1 MLAVITQKEGL
12 KKDTVYFHM
21 YAIYVCC
28 SQCYQCIIQVIC
40 YMFYWHRQFFVR
52 LPNQSGETHFR
63 SFFISSPHVTA
74 LKVTVQNVRTDQKLK
89 KCLM

>member
-1 MLAVITQKEGL
+1 
-12 KKDTVYFHM
+12 M

-63 SFFISSPHVTA
+63 SFFYFLPSCYSSKGT
-74 LKVTVQNVRTDQKLK
+74 TVQNVRTDQKLK